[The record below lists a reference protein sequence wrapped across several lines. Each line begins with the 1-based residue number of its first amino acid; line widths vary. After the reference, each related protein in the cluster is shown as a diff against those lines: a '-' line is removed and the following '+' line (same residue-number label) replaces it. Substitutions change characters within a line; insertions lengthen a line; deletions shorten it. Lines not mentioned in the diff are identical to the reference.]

1 MYKQHECI
9 VVEQT
14 HVSTGVYCWANMYKQ
29 QECVVDVVGTNDDYL
44 ILFVYFKYTYMC
56 ILSEGIILINGCQV
70 VW

>member
-44 ILFVYFKYTYMC
+44 ILFCLF
-56 ILSEGIILINGCQV
+56 
-70 VW
+70 